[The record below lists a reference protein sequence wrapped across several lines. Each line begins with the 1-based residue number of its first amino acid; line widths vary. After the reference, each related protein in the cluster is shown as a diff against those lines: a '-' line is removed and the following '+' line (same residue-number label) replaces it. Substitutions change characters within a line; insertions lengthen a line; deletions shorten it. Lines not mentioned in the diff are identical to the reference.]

1 MPHCVSLPKATG
13 FASARNLV
21 GVGSMNFFAVRHAVS
36 LSPARRFRK
45 HSFVLLKSERRGEQR
60 VSVGP
65 SSGRSRASIRC
76 SSHEESE
83 ARLKVEDP
91 DDSERSVQPYGI
103 PEMTMPDRWDVVGL
117 GQAMVDFSGIVE
129 DGFLQAL
136 GLVKGTRKV
145 VNHEERGNC
154 IRALDGRNY
163 KVTAG
168 GSLSNT
174 LVALARLGVGYNDE
188 PRLNVAM
195 TGSVG
200 SDALG
205 DFYRTKLKRANVHFL
220 SEPIPNGTTGTVIVL
235 TTPDAQR
242 TMLSY
247 QGMSSLINYDEALE
261 EQIASSKI
269 LVVEGYLWEL
279 SETVESI
286 AKACQSARDK
296 GILVALTASDIS
308 CVKRHRGKMWKVM
321 SESAD
326 MIFCNS
332 DEARALL
339 NGDGNMSPAMA
350 AEILSKYCHLVSVTD
365 GARGSYIGLKG
376 EVSYVQPAPCV
387 PVDTCGAGDAYAAG
401 VLYGILRGIPHLKGI
416 GNLAARVASVVVGQQ
431 GTRLKEEDAKELS
444 SSVPTFACMPVGL
457 INLTAH
463 EEQSVNA

>member
-1 MPHCVSLPKATG
+1 MAHCVSLHQATG
-13 FASARNLV
+13 CASSVRDIV
-21 GVGSMNFFAVRHAVS
+21 GVPSLNFCPARHAVS
-36 LSPARRFRK
+36 LSPARRSRK
-45 HSFVLLKSERRGEQR
+45 QSFVFLKSER
-60 VSVGP
+60 VSAGP
-65 SSGRSRASIRC
+65 SSCRSRTSIRC
-76 SSHEESE
+76 SSHEEGE
-83 ARLKVEDP
+83 AQLNVEESDEF
-91 DDSERSVQPYGI
+91 ERSFQPYGI

-129 DGFLQAL
+129 DGFLQGL

-174 LVALARLGVGYNDE
+174 LVALARLGAGYNDE
-188 PRLNVAM
+188 PSLNVAM

-286 AKACQSARDK
+286 AKACQSAREK

-308 CVKRHRGKMWKVM
+308 CVKRHREKMWKVM

-350 AEILSKYCHLVSVTD
+350 AEILSKFCHLVSVTD

-431 GTRLKEEDAKELS
+431 GTRLREEDAKELS